1 MATEQVLPGWRK
13 SSYSGNNGA
22 CVEVAATSAGVAARD
37 SKDPHGPIL
46 RFDRRRW
53 TSFLTHLAAAEQPAR
68 SE

>member
-1 MATEQVLPGWRK
+1 MDPLKIDWKR
-13 SSYSGNNGA
+13 SSRSMNQGA
-22 CVEVAATSAGVAARD
+22 CVEVAALPSAVLARD